1 MWKGVI
7 DAGERVSLITVGLAS
22 MYQSTTYKL
31 CDDIDSSQLTLLL
44 GSFLCRLA
52 YFLLMAPFYHVT
64 SSVQESGASGEGS
77 NQFVRLVILYNF
89 CCLLNTLL
97 RGGLQPI
104 S

>member
-7 DAGERVSLITVGLAS
+7 DVGERVPLIIVGLVLT
-22 MYQSTTYKL
+22 YQSTTYKL
-31 CDDIDSSQLTLLL
+31 CNYIDSSPLTLLL
-44 GSFLCRLA
+44 GSFSCQFA

-77 NQFVRLVILYNF
+77 SQFVRLAILYNF
-89 CCLLNTLL
+89 YYLLNTLL
-97 RGGLQPI
+97 RRGLKLV

>member
-1 MWKGVI
+1 MI

-22 MYQSTTYKL
+22 MHQSTTYKL

-77 NQFVRLVILYNF
+77 NQFVRLVILHKFYY
-89 CCLLNTLL
+89 LLNTLL
-97 RGGLQPI
+97 RRGFELV